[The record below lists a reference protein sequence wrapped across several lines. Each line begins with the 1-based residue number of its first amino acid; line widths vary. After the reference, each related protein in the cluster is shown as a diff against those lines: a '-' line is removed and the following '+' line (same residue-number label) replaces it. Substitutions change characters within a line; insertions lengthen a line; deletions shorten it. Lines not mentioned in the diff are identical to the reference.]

1 MKNKR
6 VKAAYDH
13 KWAGLQ
19 NLLTEKGVN
28 KSRFEL
34 YTRVF
39 KEENLLEAWVKSGNS
54 GDYILL
60 KTFSICAK
68 SGVLGPKR
76 RQGDGQVPE
85 GFYEISSF
93 QPQSSYHLALKVA
106 YPNKSDRLKATSKD
120 PGGDIMI
127 HGNCVTIGCIPLAE
141 AKNTFTPPDLYK
153 GVEACVAQDNY
164 NLAVRLFVLAGMYS
178 WFDADRITDE
188 SAAQARTILI
198 TNTFAAMPEGK
209 KAKFSE
215 ALDPL
220 TKNPDPALVE
230 KLCDEVEKVGAPNYY
245 PSYMILHG
253 IKAFTGNPH
262 KEALIKDFGAATAWK
277 SLQSEYLHCPD

>member
-1 MKNKR
+1 MLNPYKKIIKSCLLASIGLLVSFQSNSFKSQQLKNKR

-34 YTRVF
+34 YIRVF

-127 HGNCVTIGCIPLAE
+127 HGNCVTIGCIPLQDGPIEDLYVLSVE
-141 AKNTFTPPDLYK
+141 AKNHGSVIFTDIYPFKFNEKNLQNHDL
-153 GVEACVAQDNY
+153 N
-164 NLAVRLFVLAGMYS
+164 
-178 WFDADRITDE
+178 TD
-188 SAAQARTILI
+188 SDLSR
-198 TNTFAAMPEGK
+198 F
-209 KAKFSE
+209 
-215 ALDPL
+215 
-220 TKNPDPALVE
+220 
-230 KLCDEVEKVGAPNYY
+230 
-245 PSYMILHG
+245 
-253 IKAFTGNPH
+253 
-262 KEALIKDFGAATAWK
+262 WK
-277 SLQSEYLHCPD
+277 SLKPAYDYFEKNKRLAKISTDAKGNYQVTH